1 MVAKPL
7 LQDECAALLE
17 HFDLQEQ
24 SIAVAV
30 SGGPDSMALAYLLA
44 RVSSR
49 PVQALIVDH
58 GLRPESKKE
67 AQQVKNWLSQWSNI
81 KPYILRWD
89 GPKPSR
95 KIMEAA
101 RAARYELLAR
111 KCRALKIRNL
121 LLAHHQDDQA
131 ETFLFRLAKGS
142 GLDGLAAMKP
152 VQPYDDLMLVRPF
165 LSIPKARLEATCANF
180 KIPFVRDPSNE
191 NPAFARPRLR
201 ASADVLAAE
210 GLTSKRLALTAQ
222 RLSRASQALESM
234 TEKYFAQTVLIRDQ
248 NRIVLDF
255 SKLEIL
261 PEEIALRIL
270 ITSSCCLNP
279 EAGRKIGL
287 ERFENLLN
295 DLFHL
300 RPFRCRTLGKLIFA
314 LKKEKAGVTL
324 RIDREEN

>member
-1 MVAKPL
+1 MAADPL
-7 LQDECAALLE
+7 LPDECAALLQP
-17 HFDLQEQ
+17 FDLQEQ
-24 SIAVAV
+24 PIAVAV

-44 RVSSR
+44 RVSSQ

-58 GLRPESKKE
+58 GLRPESKSE
-67 AQQVKNWLSQWSNI
+67 AAQVKKWLAAMPNM
-81 KPYILRWD
+81 KPHILRWD
-89 GPKPSR
+89 GPKPAR

-101 RAARYELLAR
+101 RAARYKLLAR
-111 KCRALKIRNL
+111 KCRALKIRHL

-142 GLDGLAAMKP
+142 GLDGLGAMRP
-152 VQPYDDLMLVRPF
+152 VQPYDDLILIRP
-165 LSIPKARLEATCANF
+165 LLAIPKVRLEATCDHF

-191 NPAFARPRLR
+191 NPAYARPRLR
-201 ASADVLAAE
+201 ASADILAAE

-222 RLSRASQALESM
+222 RLSRAAQTLESL
-234 TEKYFAQTVLIRDQ
+234 TEKYFAQTVLSQDK

-255 SKLEIL
+255 DQLKVL

-270 ITSSCCLNP
+270 ISSSCCLHP
-279 EAGRKIGL
+279 GADRKIGL

-300 RPFRCRTLGKLIFA
+300 RPFRRRTLGKLIFA
-314 LKKEKAGVTL
+314 LKKEKTGVTL
-324 RIDREEN
+324 RIDRE